1 MSKNLVIVESPSK
14 AKTIKNILGSNYEV
28 LASVGHVI
36 DLPKKK
42 IGIDIKND
50 FKPQYEIISD
60 KKDILDNLKSKAKKA
75 DKVYLASDLDREGEA
90 IAWHI
95 SNYIDQG
102 DKVRRIEFNEITK
115 TAIFNA
121 VKHPRKINQDLV
133 DSQQARRLLDRI
145 VGYKIS
151 PLLWPMV
158 GKNASAGRVQSVA
171 LKLICELEDE
181 IKNFV
186 SQKYFELGILIE
198 KNISLDLY
206 QINDEKIDKIY
217 DEAVFNKSVKDI
229 KDKEV
234 LITELKTSKKTQ
246 KPPVVF
252 KTSTLQQLASS
263 YLGYNATKTMRIA
276 QKLYEGIDVNGE
288 TKGLITYMRT
298 DSIRVSDDAK
308 QQAKKFIEENYGKEY
323 VGNYYVTNKSKNIQ
337 DAHEGIRPTYVELT
351 PEDIKGSLTNDEYK
365 LYKLIWDRFIV
376 SQFASVKYDQL
387 QIKAEYREYK
397 FKGTLNKITFDGY
410 YKIYKDEDAI
420 STFNFPSLDM
430 NKEYKID
437 ELITKNGETKPPTRY
452 SEATLIKK
460 LESLGIGRPSTYASI
475 IEAIKSKNYVDVVE
489 KRLMPTSFGKEVKQ
503 ELDKNFKK
511 IMNVKFTAEM
521 ENSLDEV
528 ANGKLNWIEL
538 LKSFYEKLE
547 IEMKKYKEIQEDI
560 KNKIIYTDMPCS
572 DGNGKML
579 LKTGNFGK
587 YLVCEFNSK
596 DKISISGIEIN
607 DDDIKNDFVEIKDKV
622 EVLLENKKGY
632 KTDVFTENG
641 KMYLLKNGRFGEYLE
656 SEDYENDNLRK
667 PLSKEIRAKLKK
679 SSIAVENGILKL
691 NDILQENQNKDNE
704 ILENAGKCEKCGRDF
719 VIKTGRY
726 GKFLACSGYPE
737 CSNIKR
743 IAKTATTKT
752 KRKTTS
758 TKKK

>member
-1 MSKNLVIVESPSK
+1 
-14 AKTIKNILGSNYEV
+14 
-28 LASVGHVI
+28 
-36 DLPKKK
+36 
-42 IGIDIKND
+42 
-50 FKPQYEIISD
+50 
-60 KKDILDNLKSKAKKA
+60 
-75 DKVYLASDLDREGEA
+75 
-90 IAWHI
+90 
-95 SNYIDQG
+95 
-102 DKVRRIEFNEITK
+102 
-115 TAIFNA
+115 
-121 VKHPRKINQDLV
+121 
-133 DSQQARRLLDRI
+133 
-145 VGYKIS
+145 
-151 PLLWPMV
+151 
-158 GKNASAGRVQSVA
+158 
-171 LKLICELEDE
+171 
-181 IKNFV
+181 
-186 SQKYFELGILIE
+186 
-198 KNISLDLY
+198 
-206 QINDEKIDKIY
+206 
-217 DEAVFNKSVKDI
+217 
-229 KDKEV
+229 
-234 LITELKTSKKTQ
+234 
-246 KPPVVF
+246 
-252 KTSTLQQLASS
+252 
-263 YLGYNATKTMRIA
+263 
-276 QKLYEGIDVNGE
+276 
-288 TKGLITYMRT
+288 
-298 DSIRVSDDAK
+298 
-308 QQAKKFIEENYGKEY
+308 
-323 VGNYYVTNKSKNIQ
+323 
-337 DAHEGIRPTYVELT
+337 
-351 PEDIKGSLTNDEYK
+351 
-365 LYKLIWDRFIV
+365 
-376 SQFASVKYDQL
+376 
-387 QIKAEYREYK
+387 
-397 FKGTLNKITFDGY
+397 
-410 YKIYKDEDAI
+410 
-420 STFNFPSLDM
+420 
-430 NKEYKID
+430 
-437 ELITKNGETKPPTRY
+437 
-452 SEATLIKK
+452 
-460 LESLGIGRPSTYASI
+460 
-475 IEAIKSKNYVDVVE
+475 
-489 KRLMPTSFGKEVKQ
+489 MPTAFGKEVKQ

-743 IAKTATTKT
+743 ISKMATTKT